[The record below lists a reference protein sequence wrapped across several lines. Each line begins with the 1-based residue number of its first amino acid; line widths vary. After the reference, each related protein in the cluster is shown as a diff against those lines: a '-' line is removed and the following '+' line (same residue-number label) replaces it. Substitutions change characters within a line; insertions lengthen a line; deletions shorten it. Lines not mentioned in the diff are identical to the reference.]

1 MISFGG
7 TTRAVWVGPD
17 RAGWLGELELAGV
30 SSGCAGAASLRF
42 LDGGCSAL
50 PCPGSGSEGRA
61 SEGGGGGWTGGTWGF
76 WA

>member
-7 TTRAVWVGPD
+7 TTRAVWVGHD
-17 RAGWLGELELAGV
+17 RAGWLGELGPAGV
-30 SSGCAGAASLRF
+30 SLGCAGAASFRF

-50 PCPGSGSEGRA
+50 PCMGSESEGGR
-61 SEGGGGGWTGGTWGF
+61 SEGGGGGGTGGTTGF